1 MNHARKTNQSTVSR
15 DHEPDPNSTSILP
28 SKSSQPPI
36 AMSSQSKMDTGW
48 KSPDT
53 RIYYAKKYRQVL
65 SSAPASAL
73 AVIAGVSGLR
83 MTFSRRK
90 LTISGPFR
98 KRQSPHAIVC
108 RPGRKTQQGADKNIG
123 VTFQMRGRRPN
134 TPIALKVF
142 VGSGPVSNKW
152 KTEVTQYSYNSS
164 GTLPPLVSITFSR
177 ALGFSIY
184 RKAKYTFD
192 SWIEKAT
199 GTSPLQHVNKPGT
212 YPTIYTLA
220 CFTGAGM
227 VSGGVTAVV
236 LSRLLPVSFCSCC
249 TL

>member
-1 MNHARKTNQSTVSR
+1 MNHARKTNQSTVSG

-36 AMSSQSKMDTGW
+36 AMSSQTKMDTGW

-108 RPGRKTQQGADKNIG
+108 HPGRKTQKGTDKNIG
-123 VTFQMRGRRPN
+123 VTFRMRGRPPN
-134 TPIALKVF
+134 TLIALKVF
-142 VGSGPVSNKW
+142 VVFGLVSNKW
-152 KTEVTQYSYNSS
+152 KT
-164 GTLPPLVSITFSR
+164 
-177 ALGFSIY
+177 
-184 RKAKYTFD
+184 
-192 SWIEKAT
+192 
-199 GTSPLQHVNKPGT
+199 
-212 YPTIYTLA
+212 
-220 CFTGAGM
+220 
-227 VSGGVTAVV
+227 GVTHNTHT
-236 LSRLLPVSFCSCC
+236 